1 MVSNAVLSQVEA
13 LREQLN
19 HHNYLYHTL
28 DQPEIADA
36 EYDAIFQQLVRLEA
50 EYPELVVAHSPSQRV
65 GSVPLEGFQQVAHQL
80 PMLSL
85 DNAFSDADVIDFDQR
100 VSALLD
106 TSSPIQ
112 YACEPKIDGV
122 AISLLYEQ
130 GQLARAA
137 TRGDGLTGEDV
148 TQNVRTI
155 ESVPLVLRGTGFPE
169 KLEVRGEVYISKSV
183 FTDLNIQQVEKGD
196 NPFANS
202 RNAAAGSLR
211 QLDSRLTANRRLTM
225 YCYSVGLVE
234 GGALPGGHFE
244 ILEQLQQW
252 GFRINP
258 LSKVVSGSRQCIA
271 YYEQLGQKRADLN
284 YDIDGIVFKVNGL
297 DLQQQLGMRTRTPRW
312 AVARKFPAE
321 QGLTR
326 LNAVEF
332 QVGRTGAITPVARL
346 EPVQVGGVTISNA
359 TLHNFDEIERL
370 DVLIGDTVVIER
382 AGDVIPKIVSVIL
395 DRRPEN
401 ALPIQ
406 QPVTCPACGSDL
418 EKSGSEVAL
427 RCVGGLICSAQR
439 KESVRHFASRLAMDI
454 DGLGEKLVGQLIE
467 AGLVENPADLYDLEF
482 DRLVDLERMAP
493 LSANNLLQALNK
505 SKQTSLQRFIYALG
519 IQEVGEATATGLAH
533 HFGDLQRLRIADEE
547 TLQAV
552 PDIGPIV
559 AEKVRHF
566 FGQSKNN
573 DVIDRLLES
582 GVRWPDVAA
591 SDQDKPLT
599 GQTWVLTGTLVVST
613 RAELKR
619 KLQSIG
625 ARVSGSV
632 SSKTDCLVAGENAGS
647 KLAKAQALNIKII
660 DELEL
665 NRILTE
671 NKP

>member
-1 MVSNAVLSQVEA
+1 M
-13 LREQLN
+13 
-19 HHNYLYHTL
+19 
-28 DQPEIADA
+28 
-36 EYDAIFQQLVRLEA
+36 
-50 EYPELVVAHSPSQRV
+50 
-65 GSVPLEGFQQVAHQL
+65 
-80 PMLSL
+80 
-85 DNAFSDADVIDFDQR
+85 
-100 VSALLD
+100 
-106 TSSPIQ
+106 
-112 YACEPKIDGV
+112 
-122 AISLLYEQ
+122 
-130 GQLARAA
+130 
-137 TRGDGLTGEDV
+137 
-148 TQNVRTI
+148 
-155 ESVPLVLRGTGFPE
+155 
-169 KLEVRGEVYISKSV
+169 
-183 FTDLNIQQVEKGD
+183 
-196 NPFANS
+196 
-202 RNAAAGSLR
+202 
-211 QLDSRLTANRRLTM
+211 
-225 YCYSVGLVE
+225 
-234 GGALPGGHFE
+234 
-244 ILEQLQQW
+244 
-252 GFRINP
+252 
-258 LSKVVSGSRQCIA
+258 
-271 YYEQLGQKRADLN
+271 
-284 YDIDGIVFKVNGL
+284 
-297 DLQQQLGMRTRTPRW
+297 DLQQQLGMRSRTPRW

-395 DRRPEN
+395 DRRPGN

-406 QPVTCPACGSDL
+406 QPETCPACGSDL
-418 EKSGSEVAL
+418 EKSGNEVAL

-493 LSANNLLQALNK
+493 LSANNLLQALDK

-519 IQEVGEATATGLAH
+519 IQEVGEATAAGLAH
-533 HFGDLQRLRIADEE
+533 HFCDLQRLRIADEE

-559 AEKVRHF
+559 AEKVRRF
-566 FGQSKNN
+566 FEQSKNN

-582 GVRWPDVAA
+582 GVHWPDIVG
-591 SDQDKPLT
+591 SDQEKPLT
-599 GQTWVLTGTLVVST
+599 GQTWVLTGTLLVST

-625 ARVSGSV
+625 AKVSGSV

-647 KLAKAQALNIKII
+647 KLAKAQALNIRII
-660 DELEL
+660 DEDEL

>member
-36 EYDAIFQQLVRLEA
+36 DYDAIFQQLVRLEA

-106 TSSPIQ
+106 ISSPIQ

-155 ESVPLVLRGTGFPE
+155 ESVPLVLRGTDFPE

-258 LSKVVSGSRQCIA
+258 LSKVVSGSHQCIA

-406 QPVTCPACGSDL
+406 QPETCPACGSDL

-482 DRLVDLERMAP
+482 DRLVDLDRMAP

-582 GVRWPDVAA
+582 GVSWPDIAG